1 MIKVGQLMKKDLACV
16 HATTTISAAAD
27 VMRQRA
33 IGSVFVEQYGEIAG
47 IVTESDIV
55 RKVVGLSRNPDQIF
69 VEDIMS
75 APVIGI
81 EDTRPLIEAAD
92 LMESNQT
99 RHLAVTKEG
108 TIIGMLSVRDLLHPV
123 AIDEF

>member
-1 MIKVGQLMKKDLACV
+1 MIKVEEVMKTDLACV
-16 HATTTISAAAD
+16 KAGSSAVAAA
-27 VMRQRA
+27 VLMRQRE
-33 IGSVFVEQYGEIAG
+33 IGSVFVERYGKIVG

-55 RKVVGLSRNPDQIF
+55 RKVVGLYRVPERMF
-69 VEDIMS
+69 VEEIMS

-81 EDTRPLIEAAD
+81 EDCRPLIEAAA
-92 LMESNQT
+92 LMESSLT
-99 RHLAVTKEG
+99 RHLAVTRAG